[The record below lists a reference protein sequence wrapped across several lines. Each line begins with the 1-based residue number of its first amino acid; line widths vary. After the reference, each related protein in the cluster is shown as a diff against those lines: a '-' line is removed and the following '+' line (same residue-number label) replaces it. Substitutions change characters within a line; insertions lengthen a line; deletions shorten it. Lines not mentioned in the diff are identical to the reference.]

1 MKDKKDDQRQNAKSA
16 KWRLIGLGIF
26 SAILLATNIWT
37 LTVYAPSR
45 QSGTSDANNQFP
57 LLNTARKF
65 IKQEDLIVN
74 FQPLRDELNQKYEAD
89 PNISIYFEY
98 LPTGASIAIS
108 KDAEFY
114 PASLLK
120 VPVAMAVAKK
130 IEKGE
135 WKWTNEL
142 VLMSA
147 DKDEKFGDLYKEP
160 SNSTHTVDDL
170 VGRSLSD
177 SDNTA
182 HFILIRNLEIEEI
195 SDVYNH
201 MGLKQFLST
210 EGKMSA
216 KQYSVLL
223 RSLYNASY
231 VSESNSQKLLSY
243 LSQSEFNDFLQSG
256 IPAVVSFAHKI
267 GIADD
272 TITYLDSG
280 IAYVKSRPY
289 LLTVMVQ
296 SKGKTMAKG
305 IMKNISENVYNY
317 VREYKE

>member
-1 MKDKKDDQRQNAKSA
+1 MREKNNPQEKSRKYVIILSA
-16 KWRLIGLGIF
+16 VVAALLA
-26 SAILLATNIWT
+26 SNAILLFKNRDAGGR
-37 LTVYAPSR
+37 VESA
-45 QSGTSDANNQFP
+45 SGDKYN
-57 LLNTARKF
+57 LLNPARKL
-65 IKQEDLIVN
+65 IKQEDLIIN
-74 FQPLRDELNQKYEAD
+74 FQPLRDYLNDKYEAD
-89 PNISIYFEY
+89 QNVSLYFEY
-98 LPTGASIAIS
+98 LPTGASISIN

-130 IEKGE
+130 IERGE

-142 VLMSA
+142 VLMSP
-147 DKDEKFGDLYKEP
+147 DKDEHFGDLYKEK
-160 SNSTHTVDDL
+160 TGATFAIEEL
-170 VGRSLSD
+170 VRRSLSD

-231 VSESNSQKLLSY
+231 ISENNSQKLLSY
-243 LSQSEFNDFLQSG
+243 LSRSQFNDFLQSG
-256 IPAVVSFAHKI
+256 IPADVSFAHKI

-296 SKGKTMAKG
+296 SKEKTMADG
-305 IMKNISENVYNY
+305 VMKNISEKVYNY
-317 VREYKE
+317 VKDYQE